1 MSSTTTSIRSGSLA
15 TRPPSTD
22 APTTGP
28 SSTRGVPAGG
38 LFTGA
43 EGIKSAAQAAT
54 YGGTA
59 GVAYDHCYHQ
69 ACDTINNLNQ
79 TGFDQMSDA
88 AVTALTQLA
97 LLQGPLASAARAQA
111 LARTGVQSE
120 YRGSLLV
127 R

>member
-1 MSSTTTSIRSGSLA
+1 
-15 TRPPSTD
+15 
-22 APTTGP
+22 
-28 SSTRGVPAGG
+28 
-38 LFTGA
+38 
-43 EGIKSAAQAAT
+43 
-54 YGGTA
+54 
-59 GVAYDHCYHQ
+59 
-69 ACDTINNLNQ
+69 
-79 TGFDQMSDA
+79 MSDA